1 MAHLY
6 KFNQDQQKKKGK
18 IRTIKTLDRRLIKYK
33 MGLSWAKLKFSPVRA
48 VDEATLIFN
57 SVEVEIEDIVEL
69 SLLVLVAGRVVE
81 KKTKL
86 MLYSTQL

>member
-1 MAHLY
+1 
-6 KFNQDQQKKKGK
+6 
-18 IRTIKTLDRRLIKYK
+18 LDRRLIKNK
-33 MGLSWAKLKFSPVRA
+33 LGLSWAKLKFSLVRA
-48 VDEATLIFN
+48 VDEVTLIFN